1 MQDLSVSTLVF
12 FPQTWNQQKH
22 FDFHLQSYFGI
33 LNEIHE
39 VGLKLLLTHDSFGCL
54 TCLSSSGRCGLAE
67 TVGLGFCVDP
77 DGASS
82 DFVLDLV
89 FVCVFVGVFVVF

>member
-1 MQDLSVSTLVF
+1 MGDKKKKVPYSAKYHLVE
-12 FPQTWNQQKH
+12 QCKA
-22 FDFHLQSYFGI
+22 I
-33 LNEIHE
+33 
-39 VGLKLLLTHDSFGCL
+39 LKLWQNEDSFSCL
-54 TCLSSSGRCGLAE
+54 TRLSSFGRCGLAE

-82 DFVLDLV
+82 VFVLDLV